1 MKKERRAGGRKP
13 AKKLPIILGCI
24 LAAAVL
30 VSVVLYSTGYVG
42 RIVGQ
47 TVMKKDIRDFYF
59 TLSSSTN
66 PPQFQRWRFY
76 EEDGKKYFYH
86 EKREGDHWPLR
97 EGDITISGTRELTEA
112 QWDEFFECLQG
123 GSVQRRRDSL
133 ESGGRGPW
141 LYLYWRG
148 DRGVIQQFDFAD
160 VSSRLAF
167 EDLCRRLMEE

>member
-1 MKKERRAGGRKP
+1 MKKGRRPGGRKP
-13 AKKLPIILGCI
+13 LRILLIVLGCI
-24 LAAAVL
+24 LAAAVAA
-30 VSVVLYSTGYVG
+30 SVVLYSTGYVG

-47 TVMKKDIRDFYF
+47 TVMKQDVRDFFY

-160 VSSRLAF
+160 ASSRLAF